1 MNFMDFISG
10 FYTALSLSSGMFFLT
25 SRKLRAPFRE
35 AFGWLSVYSA
45 IENLLLF
52 IITNSRIF
60 DEVTRESVGLCL
72 DITCI
77 PVITL
82 LIATIVD
89 QDMKTTPFKKRWLR
103 VALLEI
109 PIIVCMCICAFTSV
123 EWKEL
128 LITVVLLLNVVGVFS
143 YALYQLVR
151 YEKQLPDDDKG
162 KRASVKWMWTL
173 FALLAIEIVLYLSV
187 GTYISANIYFVVLII
202 FTCVATYFIDKQS
215 PIDTRKMYAIRNEN
229 ENGNENGSE
238 SGTAQQGLSRN
249 DMRDRASQFMAK
261 HPHFVDRMAERAKQ
275 KITVRDM
282 FLCIMIVEGRTV
294 NEIAEILAI
303 SPTSVDVARYRLRSK
318 LDLNRGE
325 NLAKVLK
332 SFM

>member
-10 FYTALSLSSGMFFLT
+10 FYTALSLSSGLFFLT

-35 AFGWLSVYSA
+35 AFGWLSIYCA
-45 IENLLLF
+45 IENLLFF
-52 IITNSRIF
+52 IISNIRIS
-60 DEVTRESVGLCL
+60 DPVTSQLVGLCL
-72 DITCI
+72 DMTTI
-77 PVITL
+77 PIIMLVITT
-82 LIATIVD
+82 IAD
-89 QDMKTTPFKKRWLR
+89 QDMRTTPFRKRWLR

-109 PIIVCMCICAFTSV
+109 PILVCLCVSVFTQF
-123 EWKEL
+123 EWRRL
-128 LITVVLLLNVVGVFS
+128 FAVVVLLFNVVSIFS
-143 YALYQLVR
+143 YSFYKLVV
-151 YEKQLPDDDKG
+151 YEKRLPADVKG
-162 KRASVKWMWTL
+162 KRASVKWMWNL
-173 FALLAIEIVLYLSV
+173 VALLAIEIVLYLSV
-187 GTYISANIYFVVLII
+187 GTYISANIYFVVLIL

-238 SGTAQQGLSRN
+238 NGTAQQGLSRN

-261 HPHFVDRMAERAKQ
+261 HPHFADRMAERAKQ

-294 NEIAEILAI
+294 SEIAEILAI